1 MGSQNGHI
9 TENLL
14 VRYLLE
20 ECNVAERAQV
30 EEWINTDKANREEFY
45 ALKKA
50 WDVSASG
57 ESLPEVDVDAA
68 WAKVSEQT
76 QESSGE
82 AVVRDI
88 NSGRS
93 FGWAYA
99 VAAAA
104 VVLIGLFFFDRMNDA
119 PVEMNFVAQNE
130 FVSQHL
136 ADSSLIV
143 LSPDSK
149 VETSIGDE
157 RLVKL
162 SGKAYFEVTPDK
174 ERPFV
179 VETEQVVVTVL
190 GTAFNVEETDTGVRT
205 EVREGK
211 VRMEI
216 EGEQI
221 DLLAGDVGIYDE
233 ISGSLQNKKARSA
246 QTWGDRTIVFN
257 GTPLGEVVEHLQIF
271 YPVTI
276 VLVNEEL
283 TNCRLTATFADE
295 QIGEVLRV
303 IASTFD
309 LQLKE
314 LKSNA
319 FELDGEGC

>member
-9 TENLL
+9 TEDLL

-20 ECNVAERAQV
+20 ECDAAERAQV
-30 EEWINTDKANREEFY
+30 EEWINADKANREEFY

-50 WDVSASG
+50 WDISGSG
-57 ESLPEVDVDAA
+57 ESLPAVDVDAA
-68 WAKVSEQT
+68 WANVSEQT
-76 QESSGE
+76 KESGGG

-88 NSGRS
+88 NSGRRS
-93 FGWAYA
+93 TWTFA
-99 VAAAA
+99 VAAAS
-104 VVLIGLFFFDRMNDA
+104 VILVGLFFFNRMNDE

-143 LSPDSK
+143 LSPGSK

-157 RLVKL
+157 RRIAL

-174 ERPFV
+174 EHPFV
-179 VETEQVVVTVL
+179 VSTEQVTVTVL
-190 GTAFNVEETDTGVRT
+190 GTAFNVEETENGVRT

-216 EGEQI
+216 DDSAIE
-221 DLLAGDVGIYDE
+221 LSAGDVGVYDE
-233 ISGSLQNKKARSA
+233 GSGSLEVEASA
-246 QTWGDRTIVFN
+246 NVLTWGDRTIVFN
-257 GTPLGEVVEHLQIF
+257 GTPLGEVVQHLQIF
-271 YPVTI
+271 YSVQI
-276 VLVNEEL
+276 VLANEEL
-283 TNCRLTATFADE
+283 ANCRLTATFADE
-295 QIGEVLRV
+295 QIDDVLRV

-319 FELDGEGC
+319 FKLDGEGC